1 MLAPD
6 PRFAIIDGL
15 TGKEFELAL
24 VELFESLGYDDVVR
38 IGGFDKG
45 ADLILTDGAERV
57 AVQAKRSS
65 SAVRIDAVRQLLD
78 GRNRYGCTRAL
89 LVTNN
94 HFTPKAIEC
103 ARFYDIALWDRRKL
117 ADFLDG
123 EGPEVDTSVCA
134 ECGVTISPGLRDWCL
149 RYSRRYGG
157 AVYCMKHQ
165 RRFRRPRATSLRA

>member
-6 PRFAIIDGL
+6 PRFAVIDGL
-15 TGKEFELAL
+15 NGKEFELAL
-24 VELFESLGYDDVVR
+24 VELFEGLGYDDVER

-65 SAVRIDAVRQLLD
+65 SAVGIAAVRQLLD
-78 GRNRYGCTRAL
+78 GRSRYGCTRAL

-94 HFTPKAIEC
+94 YFTAQATEC
-103 ARFYDIALWDRRKL
+103 AQFYDITLWDRRKL
-117 ADFLDG
+117 AEFLDG
-123 EGPEVDTSVCA
+123 ESPEIDTSVCA
-134 ECGVTISPGLRDWCL
+134 DCGVMISPGVREWCL
-149 RYSRRYGG
+149 RYPQRYGG

-165 RRFRRPRATSLRA
+165 RRFRRSRATSLSA